1 MFKAHHISHVVAVL
15 ILVLIVYTEHRD
27 GVRETINI
35 FLFLELSLEVESEA
49 ALMARF
55 WDTAFDINMITT
67 HYDTSYLI

>member
-15 ILVLIVYTEHRD
+15 ILVLIVYTENRD
-27 GVRETINI
+27 GFRETINI

-55 WDTAFDINMITT
+55 
-67 HYDTSYLI
+67 